1 MGTLIAQCKGMAAP
15 LKHLGIAQ
23 AVPPYS
29 VPPRLDGGG
38 ILSTPQSRDSYT
50 LLVGCGE

>member
-15 LKHLGIAQ
+15 LKHLGIGR

-29 VPPRLDGGG
+29 VPPRLDGG
-38 ILSTPQSRDSYT
+38 ILSTPQSRDSCT